1 MDRQVG
7 SDLLNFEQ
15 FGKFLTNS
23 ILYEIGMTRQENNK
37 IIILNTACQQKGPLA
52 GYENR
57 KFPKPFQG
65 LLGMLREPPSAQKFR
80 PRPHRPARTADF
92 KCYFWLF

>member
-1 MDRQVG
+1 MHTYEKTKQFSSFDISTIINNPTVYDR
-7 SDLLNFEQ
+7 DMNL
-15 FGKFLTNS
+15 
-23 ILYEIGMTRQENNK
+23 
-37 IIILNTACQQKGPLA
+37 LNTACQQKGPLA

-65 LLGMLREPPSAQKFR
+65 LLGMLREPPSAQKFW

>member
-37 IIILNTACQQKGPLA
+37 IIIITPKLRYNESRYSEFRDIVNKCQLPL
-52 GYENR
+52 
-57 KFPKPFQG
+57 
-65 LLGMLREPPSAQKFR
+65 LLKSHDIVNFAI
-80 PRPHRPARTADF
+80 
-92 KCYFWLF
+92 